1 MDTKSK
7 DNGRKW
13 LWGFLAV
20 IVMLQFYVVRE
31 LLAVF
36 ALFAVGFAAIAFAV
50 ASLYLLQ
57 NCWKLGLARLANIR
71 HPVINIAP
79 VSRENREAA

>member
-1 MDTKSK
+1 MDAKVK
-7 DNGRKW
+7 DNGRRW
-13 LWGFLAV
+13 LWEFLAV

-36 ALFAVGFAAIAFAV
+36 ALFAVGFAAIACAV

-57 NCWKLGLARLANIR
+57 NCWKLGLARLADIR
-71 HPVINIAP
+71 HPVMNMTP